1 MPLTILIT
9 FITQLSECELAI
21 QASMRALV
29 VPVCDSMR
37 RVLTS
42 TQLVQ
47 TDFLPTFQTYANK
60 T

>member
-1 MPLTILIT
+1 MPLTILII

-29 VPVCDSMR
+29 VRVCDCLR

-47 TDFLPTFQTYANK
+47 ADFLSTFQTYANK